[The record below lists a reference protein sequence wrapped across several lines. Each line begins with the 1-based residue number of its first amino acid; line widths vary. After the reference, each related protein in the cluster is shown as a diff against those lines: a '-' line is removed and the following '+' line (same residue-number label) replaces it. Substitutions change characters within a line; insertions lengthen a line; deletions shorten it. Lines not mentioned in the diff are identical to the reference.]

1 MATVTIR
8 ITGVEE
14 VNARLDRLKGIDWAV
29 TPMNQSVLRLQERLA
44 LYPPKRAG
52 STYVRTGVLSK
63 EWTTKVQQEGST
75 RVTGTV
81 GNAVEYAPWVQS
93 RNFQAGIH
101 RGRWKTEADIA
112 EEETQNIVNFFRAAI
127 ERATR

>member
-1 MATVTIR
+1 MATVSIR

-14 VNARLDRLKGIDWAV
+14 VNLKLDRLKGIDWAV
-29 TPMNQSVLRLQERLA
+29 TPMNQSVFRLWERLA
-44 LYPPKRAG
+44 LYPPELPNSTYKRTTVLGKGWTKEVERAG
-52 STYVRTGVLSK
+52 NT
-63 EWTTKVQQEGST
+63 
-75 RVTGTV
+75 VTGTV
-81 GNAVEYAPWVQS
+81 GNRVKYAPWVQS